1 MRGVT
6 IRDERACQ
14 VRLKTHDDRMQQNR
28 LGGSAI
34 VVSDICMGTMT
45 FGKQCEKKESF
56 RILDKAADAGIDFFD
71 TAEVYPVPATPD
83 TAGLTEQW
91 LGEWMAQRDRESVI
105 IATKVA
111 GAAHGWWNPPVRGGK
126 AALDRHHVRKALEG
140 SLRRLKTDYID
151 LYQIHWTDHGM
162 RAEDTLEALD
172 ELVQE
177 GKIRAIGTSN
187 EDAYGLMKSLWTSDV
202 CGLTRVDTIQNNFS
216 INNRRFEDELAEV
229 CRREKVSL
237 LPYSPLAGGVLTG
250 KYNGGKLPEGAR
262 FSRYLSTGQPRQ
274 KAMAKRFVNDKSLDT
289 TVRMIEVAK
298 EANMDVVT
306 LATAWSKQHDF
317 VASTIVGASHE
328 DQLDPIIAAADITL
342 SEEILKKIDAVS
354 EEIPYPM
361 G

>member
-1 MRGVT
+1 MWQVIT
-6 IRDERACQ
+6 IYTQTCQ
-14 VRLKTHDDRMQQNR
+14 VRLKEHDVRMQQNR

-45 FGKQCEKKESF
+45 FGKQCEKDDSF

-71 TAEVYPVPATPD
+71 TAEVYPVPATSN

-91 LGEWMAQRDRESVI
+91 LGEWLARRDRESII

-126 AALDRHHVRKALEG
+126 AALDRHHIRKALEG

-162 RAEDTLEALD
+162 RGEDTLEVLD

-177 GKIRAIGTSN
+177 GKVRAIGTSN
-187 EDAYGLMKSLWTSDV
+187 EDSYGLMKSLWTSDS
-202 CGLTRVDTIQNNFS
+202 CGLTRLDTIQNNFS

-229 CRREKVSL
+229 CRHEKVSL

-250 KYNGGKLPEGAR
+250 KYNDGKRPEGAR

-274 KAMAKRFVNDKSLDT
+274 KEMAQRFVNDKSLMT
-289 TVRMIEVAK
+289 TARMIEIAR
-298 EANMDVVT
+298 EIDMDVVT

-328 DQLDPIIAAADITL
+328 DHLDPIIAAADVTL
-342 SEEILKKIDAVS
+342 DDEVLKKIDDVS
-354 EEIPYPM
+354 EELLYPM